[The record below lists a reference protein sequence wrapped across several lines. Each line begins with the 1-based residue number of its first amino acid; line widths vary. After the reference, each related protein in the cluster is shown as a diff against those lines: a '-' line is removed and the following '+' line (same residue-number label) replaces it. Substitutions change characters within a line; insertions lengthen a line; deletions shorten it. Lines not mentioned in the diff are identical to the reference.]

1 MMTSLLKGF
10 TVQINPFSSLA
21 ELSRALAQGEC
32 SALEIATLYLDRIR
46 IADPALHAYVSVDE
60 ESVQLQARASDL
72 RRAAGHSLGELDGLP
87 IAIKDLCE
95 VQGQRTSCG
104 SLAWAERRST
114 VTATVVE
121 KLRMAGMV
129 VLGKTHMVEFAF
141 GGWGANPLLGTPRNP
156 WDLNVHRVPGGSSSG
171 SGVAVSSGLAPAAIG
186 SDTGGS
192 VRIPSA
198 LVGITGLKTTAGLIS
213 LHGVAPLST
222 TLDSIGPMT
231 RTVADA
237 AMLTQAMAGP
247 DVRDLATLRAPV
259 ADYRAAL
266 ASGSSLAGLRIV
278 SLPPEQFPI
287 GVEADVL
294 TAYVRALEVMRDLG
308 ATVLER
314 RFPFD
319 FADLMRRNGQVISA
333 EAWSQLGGVASDGK
347 APVGDAV
354 RARVMS
360 GALVTAGDYIYALS
374 HRRAACEQWQMWM
387 SDADA
392 LLTPT
397 LPMVACSLA
406 QVDESATPL
415 STFTRA
421 GNYLGSS
428 ALTLPAGLSSDGLP
442 IGIQL
447 MGKRFDE
454 ASLVRAGC
462 AFQLATDWHRRTP
475 DLARLFENS

>member
-1 MMTSLLKGF
+1 M
-10 TVQINPFSSLA
+10 QINPFSSLA
-21 ELSRALAQGEC
+21 ELSQALAQREY
-32 SALEIATLYLDRIR
+32 SALELANLYLDRIR
-46 IADPALHAYVSVDE
+46 IADHALQAYVSVNE

-72 RRAAGHSLGELDGLP
+72 RRAAGHSLGVLDGLP

-95 VQGQRTSCG
+95 VQGQAMGCG
-104 SLAWAERRST
+104 SLALKNRIGT

-121 KLRMAGMV
+121 RLRMAGMV

-141 GGWGANPLLGTPRNP
+141 GGWGTNPLLGTPRNP
-156 WDLNVHRVPGGSSSG
+156 WDLSTHRVPGGSSSG
-171 SGVAVSSGLAPAAIG
+171 SGVAVASGLAPAAIG

-198 LVGITGLKTTAGLIS
+198 LMGITGLKTTAGLIS

-231 RTVADA
+231 RTVTDA

-247 DVRDLATLRAPV
+247 DIRDRATLSAPV
-259 ADYRAAL
+259 IDFRAAL
-266 ASGSSLAGLRIV
+266 AGGLDLTGVSIV
-278 SLPPEQFPI
+278 SLPREQFSGP
-287 GVEADVL
+287 VEADVL
-294 TAYVRALEVMRDLG
+294 TAYLRALDVMRSLG
-308 ATVLER
+308 ATVVER
-314 RFPFD
+314 SFPFD

-333 EAWSQLGGVASDGK
+333 EAWSHLGKMASDGK
-347 APVGDAV
+347 ALLGDAV
-354 RARVMS
+354 RARIIS
-360 GALVTAGDYIYALS
+360 GASVTAADYILALS
-374 HRRAACEQWQMWM
+374 HRRIACEQWHEWM
-387 SDADA
+387 SGVDAV
-392 LLTPT
+392 LTPT

-406 QVDESATPL
+406 DVDENATPL

-454 ASLVRAGC
+454 ARLVRAGC
-462 AFQLATDWHRRTP
+462 AFQLATDWHRRIP
-475 DLARLFENS
+475 DLAPLFERGSDPSPKG